1 MIRIQ
6 NPLGQV
12 EISQNYFAELVGHAA
27 QSCFGV
33 VGMVASGASQGIRS
47 MTGAALPDKG
57 VLVRAEEGALVIDLH
72 IEVAYG
78 VNLNAVVRSII
89 SEVRYAV
96 EQSTELK
103 VSRVNVYV
111 DAMRH
116 E

>member
-1 MIRIQ
+1 MIRFL

-12 EISQNYFAELVGHAA
+12 EISQNYFSGLVSHAA

-33 VGMVASGASQGIRS
+33 AGMVASGASQGLRS
-47 MTGAALPDKG
+47 IAGRQVPDKG
-57 VLVRAEEGALVIDLH
+57 VLVRTENGALIVDLH
-72 IEVAYG
+72 IEAAYG
-78 VNLNAVVRSII
+78 VNLNALVRSII

-96 EQSTELK
+96 EQATGLK

-116 E
+116 D